1 MKQEVFLKLLPFL
14 VALLGVPAIASENI
28 TIVGTLARPAKL
40 FEAPDAASRVLDSWP
55 ANTSFESAPKQVKK
69 VQDSFVEVEHNG
81 ASAWVLIRSI
91 RANQQI
97 RVAETCGAMPV
108 DNMPR
113 SAATRGVGEP
123 CK

>member
-1 MKQEVFLKLLPFL
+1 MNRGMFLKALPLL
-14 VALLGVPAIASENI
+14 AAMLGGPAIASEKI

-40 FEAPDAASRVLDSWP
+40 FEAPDATSRVLDSWP
-55 ANTSFESAPKQVKK
+55 ANSSFESAPKSVIK
-69 VQDSFVEVEHNG
+69 VQDSFVQVEHNG

-91 RANQQI
+91 RANRQI
-97 RVAETCGAMPV
+97 RVAENCGAMPV